1 MTALRLLVL
10 AVFALAGALSAQQ
23 FIDQL
28 GELTGGKTRV
38 IYHRSGALG
47 SVREVGRQV

>member
-1 MTALRLLVL
+1 MTALRLLVP
-10 AVFALAGALSAQQ
+10 VVSPLAGALSAQP

-28 GELTGGKTRV
+28 GELTGGTRV
-38 IYHRSGALG
+38 MHHHSGALR